1 MKSRHIFGIPKLVI
15 IIIVAKNGFIIR
27 AMFAKYNFVLPVL
40 HNILPFFCLNTLEFY
55 LFAHFERRYIKNQNI
70 TMMDILALLHG

>member
-1 MKSRHIFGIPKLVI
+1 MSIVKDMNPYEKSS
-15 IIIVAKNGFIIR
+15 A
-27 AMFAKYNFVLPVL
+27 AL
-40 HNILPFFCLNTLEFY
+40 HVPPEEGVKHTLEFY